1 VTDTSFDR
9 EQFFERDLSSLE
21 IEQRKSLTLDLLSE
35 RDDLITAVDEK
46 RREIRALNK
55 SRRNLESRTA
65 QIRREIRSGK
75 VLEPRQVS
83 LDLPPADGTRS
94 TYDRFEELYPLATTV
109 EELGD
114 VLADVLTDA
123 QWTAQLDPEETP
135 RIPWSPRTGI
145 FDAVATWA
153 RIESAHRDSE
163 LRARE
168 GKPSITEL
176 TVPARTPM
184 PEALQQLLSG
194 TPQKKKPSK
203 KKRKAA
209 RK

>member
-9 EQFFERDLSSLE
+9 EQFFERELSPLE
-21 IEQRKSLTLDLLSE
+21 VEQRKILTLDLLTE

-83 LDLPPADGTRS
+83 LDLPPADGTRNIC
-94 TYDRFEELYPLATTV
+94 DRFEELYPLATTV
-109 EELGD
+109 FELSD
-114 VLADVLTDA
+114 VLAEVLTDA
-123 QWTAQLDPEETP
+123 QWTALLDPEETP
-135 RIPWSPRTGI
+135 RIPWGSGTGI

-163 LRARE
+163 LRARD
-168 GKPSITEL
+168 GRAAIADL
-176 TVPARTPM
+176 TIPARTPM

-194 TPQKKKPSK
+194 PQKKKPSK

>member
-1 VTDTSFDR
+1 MTDTSFDR
-9 EQFFERDLSSLE
+9 EQFFERELSPLE
-21 IEQRKSLTLDLLSE
+21 VEQRKSLTLDLLSE

-83 LDLPPADGTRS
+83 LDLPPADGTR
-94 TYDRFEELYPLATTV
+94 TYGRFEELYPLATTV
-109 EELGD
+109 VQLSE

-123 QWTAQLDPEETP
+123 EWTALLDPEETP

-163 LRARE
+163 LRARD

-176 TVPARTPM
+176 TIPARTPM

-194 TPQKKKPSK
+194 ALQKKKSK